1 MAVKGLRNLCTPSYI
16 YLVVSVIA
24 LVVMMYQNMGN
35 VDKYCLGSYT
45 CNVSSTALIFVIK
58 AIYILFWTWVL
69 NLICNAGAPGVAW
82 FVLLLPIILLF
93 VLLAGM
99 MFYENTKEGFKEGV
113 VYGSGSS
120 DSGGGPPKCA
130 HQITEK
136 NCKNIISCE
145 WTNNQCKQITPKSG
159 SGSSSPCNPPCGN
172 ITDQKTC
179 LATPA
184 PTPSSHCY
192 WNHHQGTPSHLNP
205 PFTPYCATYSSKDPG
220 PC

>member
-35 VDKYCLGSYT
+35 MDKYCLGSYS

-82 FVLLLPIILLF
+82 FVLLLPVVLLF

-99 MFYENTKEGFKEGV
+99 MFYENSKEGMTATQCGKYDTNKVGHEDRCDDVGNGKQCVWAGLKEGCV
-113 VYGSGSS
+113 PCGGKSQPECSKKK
-120 DSGGGPPKCA
+120 SGGGGGGGFYHGGGK
-130 HQITEK
+130 HIK
-136 NCKNIISCE
+136 FN
-145 WTNNQCKQITPKSG
+145 
-159 SGSSSPCNPPCGN
+159 
-172 ITDQKTC
+172 
-179 LATPA
+179 
-184 PTPSSHCY
+184 
-192 WNHHQGTPSHLNP
+192 
-205 PFTPYCATYSSKDPG
+205 
-220 PC
+220 